1 MTTGT
6 VSSPAIPN
14 RAGNTARLGVL
25 TQREVIIRS
34 VIFGLIGLVLIYIF
48 SQVYGMLLAARD
60 LEGARFRINLAPL
73 LNAGPVIKIH
83 VAGAISSLLIG
94 FAIMLQRKGSR
105 LHRKLGWGWSATMA
119 TTALTSFF
127 IQGEGHL
134 SWIHAL
140 SAWTV
145 VLLPMALVA
154 ARAHKRKI
162 HARLMTTLFLGGMIA
177 AGLFTFLPGRLMW
190 RLFFGVEV

>member
-6 VSSPAIPN
+6 VSSPAIPQF
-14 RAGNTARLGVL
+14 AGRSRPAILSR
-25 TQREVIIRS
+25 REVIIRTL
-34 VIFGLIGLVLIYIF
+34 VFGLIGLLLVYIF
-48 SQVYGMLLAARD
+48 SQVYGMLLTARHLTGAHFRVD
-60 LEGARFRINLAPL
+60 LRPL
-73 LNAGPVIKIH
+73 LNAGPIIKVH
-83 VAGAISSLLIG
+83 VAGALSSFLIG

-105 LHRKLGWGWSATMA
+105 LHRKLGWTWSATMA